1 MCAVLVGS
9 RAMTG
14 DTALVDRFEE
24 QRPRL
29 RRLAYGM
36 LGNHSDADEAI
47 QETWIRLDAADASS
61 IDNLGG
67 WLTTVTGRIS
77 LDMIRSR
84 SRHPMPLADSEDAD
98 QSVAAVGSPEVEAV
112 MAESVSRA
120 LRVALATLTP
130 AERLTF
136 VLHDL
141 FAVPFDDIAGVLE
154 RSPAAAK
161 MLASRAR
168 HKVRGEPVS
177 EPHSSREHEVIVA
190 AFLDA
195 ARSGNLMGLVAVL
208 HPDVVMH
215 SDRRAIAMG
224 SPGTVGGAENV
235 AAVFS
240 GRALGAEAAFID
252 TVAGLAWIVS
262 DQAKVA
268 WEFTIEIGQ
277 IVRIDMVADSD
288 ALADAEIHL
297 LS

>member
-1 MCAVLVGS
+1 V
-9 RAMTG
+9 TG
-14 DTALVDRFEE
+14 DTALVERFEE
-24 QRPRL
+24 QRSRL

-36 LGNHSDADEAI
+36 LSNHSDADEAV
-47 QETWIRLDAADASS
+47 QETWIRLDAADASG

-84 SRHPMPLADSEDAD
+84 SRRAGIVADSEDAA
-98 QSVAAVGSPEVEAV
+98 QSVDAVGGPEAEAV
-112 MAESVSRA
+112 MADSVSRA
-120 LRVALATLTP
+120 LLVVLETLTP
-130 AERLTF
+130 AERLAF

-154 RSPAAAK
+154 RSPAATK

-168 HKVRGEPVS
+168 HKVRGGPVS
-177 EPHSSREHEVIVA
+177 EPHSSREHEAIVV

-195 ARSGNLMGLVAVL
+195 ARTGNLMGLVAIL

-215 SDRRAIAMG
+215 SDQRAIKMG

-252 TVAGLAWIVS
+252 TVAGMVWIVA

-268 WEFTIEIGQ
+268 WEFTIDNGQ
-277 IVRIDMVADSD
+277 IVRIDMVADNE
-288 ALADAEIHL
+288 ALADAEIQR

>member
-1 MCAVLVGS
+1 MVVGS
-9 RAMTG
+9 WAVTG
-14 DTALVDRFEE
+14 DTALVERFEE
-24 QRPRL
+24 QRSRL
-29 RRLAYGM
+29 RRIAYGM
-36 LGNHSDADEAI
+36 LSNHSDADEAV
-47 QETWIRLDAADASS
+47 QETWIRLDAADASG

-84 SRHPMPLADSEDAD
+84 SRRAGIVADSEDAA
-98 QSVAAVGSPEVEAV
+98 QSVDAVGGPEAEAV
-112 MAESVSRA
+112 MADSVSRA
-120 LRVALATLTP
+120 LLVVLETLTP
-130 AERLTF
+130 AERLAF

-154 RSPAAAK
+154 RSPAATK

-168 HKVRGEPVS
+168 HKVRGGPVS
-177 EPHSSREHEVIVA
+177 EPHSSREHEAIVV

-195 ARSGNLMGLVAVL
+195 ARTGNLMGLVAIL

-215 SDRRAIAMG
+215 SDQRAIKMG

-252 TVAGLAWIVS
+252 TVAGMVWIVA
-262 DQAKVA
+262 DQAKVG
-268 WEFTIEIGQ
+268 WEFTIDNGQ
-277 IVRIDMVADSD
+277 IVRIDMVADNE
-288 ALADAEIHL
+288 ALADAEIQR

>member
-1 MCAVLVGS
+1 
-9 RAMTG
+9 MTG
-14 DTALVDRFEE
+14 DTALVVRFKE
-24 QRPRL
+24 QSPKL
-29 RRLAYGM
+29 RRLAFGM
-36 LGNHSDADEAI
+36 LGNHSDADEAV
-47 QETWIRLDAADASS
+47 QETWIRLDAADTSS

-84 SRHPMPLADSEDAD
+84 RRRAATVADSEDAD
-98 QSVAAVGSPEVEAV
+98 QWVAAGGPEGEVV
-112 MAESVSRA
+112 MADSVSRA
-120 LRVALATLTP
+120 LLVVLATLTP

-141 FAVPFDDIAGVLE
+141 FAVPFDDIASVLE
-154 RSPAAAK
+154 RSPAATK

-177 EPHSSREHEVIVA
+177 EPHSSREHEAIVS

-195 ARSGNLMGLVAVL
+195 ARTGNLMSLVAVL

-215 SDRRAIAMG
+215 SDQRAIAMG

-240 GRALGAEAAFID
+240 GRALGAEAALID
-252 TVAGLAWIVS
+252 TVAGIVWIVA
-262 DQAKVA
+262 DRAKVA
-268 WEFTIEIGQ
+268 WEFAIDNGQ
-277 IVRIDMVADSD
+277 IVRIDMVANSD
-288 ALADAEIHL
+288 ALAEAEIQL

>member
-1 MCAVLVGS
+1 VVVGS
-9 RAMTG
+9 WAVTG
-14 DTALVDRFEE
+14 DTALVERFEE
-24 QRPRL
+24 QRSRL

-36 LGNHSDADEAI
+36 LSNHSDADEAV
-47 QETWIRLDAADASS
+47 QETWIRLDAADASG

-84 SRHPMPLADSEDAD
+84 SRRAGIVADSEDAA
-98 QSVAAVGSPEVEAV
+98 QSVDAVGGPEAEAV
-112 MAESVSRA
+112 MADSVSRA
-120 LRVALATLTP
+120 LLVVLETLTP
-130 AERLTF
+130 AERLAF

-154 RSPAAAK
+154 RSPAATK

-168 HKVRGEPVS
+168 HKVRGGPVS
-177 EPHSSREHEVIVA
+177 EPHSSREHEAIVV

-195 ARSGNLMGLVAVL
+195 ARTGNLMGLVAIL

-215 SDRRAIAMG
+215 SDQRAIEMG

-252 TVAGLAWIVS
+252 TVAGMVWIVA
-262 DQAKVA
+262 DQAKVG
-268 WEFTIEIGQ
+268 WEFTIDNGQ
-277 IVRIDMVADSD
+277 IVRIDMVADNE
-288 ALADAEIHL
+288 ALADAEIQR

>member
-1 MCAVLVGS
+1 MVVGS
-9 RAMTG
+9 WAVTG
-14 DTALVDRFEE
+14 DTALVERFEE
-24 QRPRL
+24 QRSRL
-29 RRLAYGM
+29 RRIAYGM
-36 LGNHSDADEAI
+36 LSNHSDADEAV
-47 QETWIRLDAADASS
+47 QETWIRLDAADASG

-84 SRHPMPLADSEDAD
+84 SRRAGIVADSEDAA
-98 QSVAAVGSPEVEAV
+98 QSVDAVGGPEAEAV
-112 MAESVSRA
+112 MADSVSRA
-120 LRVALATLTP
+120 LFVVLETLTP
-130 AERLTF
+130 AERLAF

-154 RSPAAAK
+154 RSPAATK

-168 HKVRGEPVS
+168 HKVRGGPVS
-177 EPHSSREHEVIVA
+177 EPHSSREHEAIVV

-195 ARSGNLMGLVAVL
+195 ARTGNLMGLVAIL

-215 SDRRAIAMG
+215 SDQRAIKMG

-240 GRALGAEAAFID
+240 GRALAAEAAFID
-252 TVAGLAWIVS
+252 TVAGMVWIVA

-268 WEFTIEIGQ
+268 WEFTIDNGQ
-277 IVRIDMVADSD
+277 IVRIDMVADNE
-288 ALADAEIHL
+288 ALADAEIQR

>member
-1 MCAVLVGS
+1 V
-9 RAMTG
+9 TG
-14 DTALVDRFEE
+14 DTALVERFEE
-24 QRPRL
+24 QRSRL
-29 RRLAYGM
+29 RRIAYGM
-36 LGNHSDADEAI
+36 LSNHSDADEAV
-47 QETWIRLDAADASS
+47 QETWIRLDAADASG

-84 SRHPMPLADSEDAD
+84 SRRAGIVADSEDAA
-98 QSVAAVGSPEVEAV
+98 QSVDAVGGPEAEAV
-112 MAESVSRA
+112 MADSVSRA
-120 LRVALATLTP
+120 LFVVLETLTP
-130 AERLTF
+130 AERLAF

-154 RSPAAAK
+154 RSPAATK

-168 HKVRGEPVS
+168 HKVRGGPVS
-177 EPHSSREHEVIVA
+177 EPHSSREHEAIVV

-195 ARSGNLMGLVAVL
+195 ARTGNLMGLVAIL

-215 SDRRAIAMG
+215 SDQRAIKMG

-252 TVAGLAWIVS
+252 TVAGMVWIVA

-268 WEFTIEIGQ
+268 WEFTIDNGQ
-277 IVRIDMVADSD
+277 IVRIDMVADNE
-288 ALADAEIHL
+288 ALADAEIQR